1 MKNITNLFVK
11 KALAGLLSLIAIMSA
26 LSCQNNSI
34 DEAVTDNDNAK
45 EVALSQ
51 SSKIDGLKDYMC
63 NQDAY
68 QVANIFLSEKGTR
81 ASSKKISKITP
92 YNDDQGNALF
102 FAVDFAGNQ
111 GYVLVSATKKFF
123 PIIAYSASGSFES
136 TKGLSKEWTE
146 GISKEISKAKTSS
159 DKTINPEWI
168 KYATF
173 YPNDIETRASS
184 NEITKWKNE
193 IITEYKGKTDNPIV
207 NNSNNCDSYN
217 SEFMTLGGFEQRFSS
232 HTSQELEKLID
243 FEMCDKLGFAKEDI
257 LCQVFYCEKSTV
269 YGPHL
274 KTTWDQFYPYNGAI
288 KDGALG
294 CVTIALGQFMNYYR
308 IPSNKNWDAI
318 NKDGST
324 EQQLF
329 LKEVG
334 ESVGINYNSSDR
346 GATTREAINS
356 LRNYGYR
363 IKETFDLPGNSIFYN
378 NPVICRGEPE
388 DNPEGGHMWVIDGIN
403 VRNSFTIVDVYLPFK
418 QDLVSYEVK
427 EGDNPYYPCISKE
440 INRLTFQYY
449 HMNWGGALSWNI
461 AGNYE
466 CDAAHET
473 FKIDKEFI
481 YKY

>member
-1 MKNITNLFVK
+1 MTALLALIT
-11 KALAGLLSLIAIMSA
+11 IMSA
-26 LSCQNNSI
+26 FSCQNNSF
-34 DEAVTDNDNAK
+34 D
-45 EVALSQ
+45 EVAKDNGNTEEVAPSQ
-51 SSKIDGLKDYMC
+51 GMKIDGLADNMC
-63 NQDAY
+63 SQDAY
-68 QVANIFLSEKGTR
+68 KVANIFLSSKSTR
-81 ASSKKISKITP
+81 AYSKTISNVTP
-92 YNDDQGNALF
+92 YNDAQGNPLF
-102 FAVDFAGNQ
+102 FAVDFADNQ
-111 GYVLVSATKKFF
+111 GYVLISATKKFF
-123 PIIAYSASGSFES
+123 PVIAYSSQGSFES
-136 TKGLSKEWTE
+136 AKGLSKEWTE
-146 GISKEISKAKTSS
+146 GISKEISTAKTSN
-159 DKTINPEWI
+159 KTIHPEWI

-173 YPNDIETRASS
+173 YPNDSETRASS
-184 NEITKWKNE
+184 NNINKWKNE
-193 IITEYKGKTDNPIV
+193 IISEYRGKTDNPLV
-207 NNSNNCDSYN
+207 NDCDNYN
-217 SEFMTLGGFEQRFSS
+217 SEFMTLGGFEQQFSS
-232 HTSQELEKLID
+232 YHTQELEKLID
-243 FEMCDKLGFAKEDI
+243 FKMCDKLGFTKDDI
-257 LCQVFYCEKSTV
+257 LCQVFYCENSTV

-274 KTTWDQFYPYNGAI
+274 KTTWDQFSPYNGAI

>member
-1 MKNITNLFVK
+1 MT
-11 KALAGLLSLIAIMSA
+11 LIAIVSTF
-26 LSCQNNSI
+26 SCQNNSI
-34 DEAVTDNDNAK
+34 DEVVKSNDNAK
-45 EVALSQ
+45 ETALSQ
-51 SSKIDGLKDYMC
+51 STKIDGLKDNMC

-68 QVANIFLSEKGTR
+68 KVANIFLSEKNTR

-102 FAVDFAGNQ
+102 YAVDFADNQ

-136 TKGLSKEWTE
+136 AKDLSKEWTE
-146 GISKEISKAKTSS
+146 SVSMEISKAKDSS
-159 DKTINPEWI
+159 DKKINPEWI

-193 IITEYKGKTDNPIV
+193 IIAEYKGRTDNPIV

-217 SEFMTLGGFEQRFSS
+217 SEFMTLGGFEQQFSS
-232 HTSQELEKLID
+232 YTSQELEKLID
-243 FEMCDKLGFAKEDI
+243 FEMCDKLGFGKEDI

-288 KDGALG
+288 EYGAMG

-318 NKDGST
+318 NIDGSK

-334 ESVGINYNSSDR
+334 ESVGIDYNTSDR
-346 GATTREAINS
+346 GASTKKAIIS
-356 LRNYGYR
+356 LKSYGYS
-363 IKETFDLPGNSIFYN
+363 IEESYDLQSSILYN
-378 NPVICRGEPE
+378 NPVICRGEPK
-388 DNPEGGHMWVIDGIN
+388 DDPENGHMWVIDGIN

-427 EGDNPYYPCISKE
+427 EGDNLYYPCISKE

-449 HMNWGGALSWNI
+449 HMNWGGALSWNLG
-461 AGNYE
+461 GNYT
-466 CDAAHET
+466 CDANST
-473 FKIDKEFI
+473 TYDNKVKFI
-481 YKY
+481 YKH